1 MKPMKISPSILD
13 ADFSCLKEELESIK
27 NADRI
32 HLDIMDGHFV
42 PNLSFGAPVFKKVKF
57 PVEAEAHLMVVNPEA
72 YFDALIKVGVKGITF
87 HVELEGIARSI
98 ELLKQ
103 LKAQNIRAGITIDG
117 YTSPDFLSDE
127 ILKTADQIL
136 VMSVKCGFGGQSF
149 MPEALG
155 KIKQLRERGFAGE
168 IEVDGGVNLENVGL
182 LHDAGADIV
191 VVGSFLM
198 KQPREARAQMIR
210 EFRNE

>member
-1 MKPMKISPSILD
+1 MKISPSILD
-13 ADFSCLKEELESIK
+13 ADFSRLGEELDSIK

-57 PVEAEAHLMVVNPEA
+57 PVEAEAHLMVVNPEN
-72 YFDALIKVGVKGITF
+72 YFQALIDLGIKRITF
-87 HVELEGIARSI
+87 HIELEGQARSL
-98 ELLKQ
+98 ELLKKLQ
-103 LKAQNIRAGITIDG
+103 SQNIRAGITIDG
-117 YTSPDFLSDE
+117 FTSPEFLTDE
-127 ILKTADQIL
+127 ILNTADQIL
-136 VMSVKCGFGGQSF
+136 IMSVKSGFGGQSF
-149 MPEALG
+149 MPEALE
-155 KIKQLRERGFAGE
+155 KIKSLRNRGYTKE

-198 KQPREARAQMIR
+198 KQPKNSRAQMIR
-210 EFRNE
+210 EFQAAGQ